1 MFDLFG
7 KKRIKAL
14 EDDVRTLYTLLQ
26 HQEEKIKG
34 DRVYD
39 SFCSNP
45 KLSSILSAS
54 IYHPAAVVQKEYAE
68 ITTKQVVGMILDKLR
83 VYLKYTPGECRTI
96 EKTPKLELRSVNKL

>member
-14 EDDVRTLYTLLQ
+14 EEDVRTLYTLLQ
-26 HQEEKIKG
+26 HQEEEIKG

-45 KLSSILSAS
+45 QMSSILSTS
-54 IYHPAAVVQKEYAE
+54 IYFPAVAVEKKYEDV
-68 ITTKQVVGMILDKLR
+68 TTKQVVGMILDKLG
-83 VYLKYTPGECRTI
+83 VWLKYTPGECRTI
-96 EKTPKLELRSVNKL
+96 EKTPKLELRSVKKF